1 MPSLIQTLLGSLLD
15 RPIVESLACKAGE
28 KAITTIRA
36 HFTFSAQQMSTAYQD
51 SYGYTLVA
59 ISVGVTAPDQK
70 LSLAQ
75 KIFNSKISREF
86 AEQIDRHYLQPFAEK
101 VGLSNQDLPE
111 FRLTAAKSLKD
122 FAKHKD
128 KIFQIEQITD
138 DDLMALISY
147 RDTTAITDLV
157 LEQMQRITPVDDTLA
172 AFLRH
177 DGQLGDGVLF
187 FFRELIRKDDRLEK
201 TQAALQREG
210 LCISVQNLQESI
222 KHLKATQQNSPFL
235 AAQLAPQLQDLQQ
248 TQTAWQN
255 HHEQLIRFSR
265 RFENRLAEM
274 LEWAKDVYST
284 LEEIHEDVKVVITQN
299 EEILQILSELMAHQ
313 GLSSQIK
320 ARDEFTIHNST
331 SLQRIRDAASQLK
344 QLPLQNPEYS
354 NLSIMVGSALSSTG
368 DLVHAEDL
376 FRKAISNAKKES
388 DKALA
393 YFNLFQVQLRRKAY
407 TDALKNLQAA
417 IAIEPDRYALH
428 EIRKYPLERLL
439 GAGGM
444 GCVFLCRNDNQLI
457 KQEKVVVKCFWEN
470 LKGTLKEVFKEPFAM
485 RDIAGDY
492 IPEPLDVGYVQERA
506 FFVTEYID
514 GAIDGE
520 MWLEKYGTMD
530 LKTGLAVGLKIA
542 KGLQVAHDAGIYHLD
557 LKPANILLLKKTSD
571 VSVKIIDFGLSQ
583 VASSLRDDVVMQQSR
598 SGLTMFGQAIFGTLD
613 YAPPEQRGLTQYGSP
628 SARSDLYAFGVTMY
642 RLFSGKE
649 AYPFR
654 ERYLPKVPEL
664 REILGDCVEAE
675 PKSRPSSAREL
686 VSRFSRLVEEEIQ
699 EKPQTKIAAPQGLK
713 KVAGSKDDEEA
724 DKKAWQTAS
733 RENTLEAYQ
742 AYLEGNTLKRY
753 ATVAKARLQKD
764 EKAWQNACEQ
774 DRLEAYQAYLDGNTV
789 KKYAVEAQAMIQS
802 IAEQRDD
809 DAWQK
814 ARQQDTTQSYQ
825 AYLNGQTL
833 KQYAEEAQTQIQSIA
848 EQQDDEAWQKAC
860 QQNTTQSYQAYLDG
874 QTLKQYAKEAQTQI
888 QSIAEQQDDEA
899 WQKACQQDTVE
910 AYQGYLDGKTLK
922 KYATEAQELL
932 QAFAEQQDDE
942 AWQKAC
948 QQDTVE
954 AYQAYL
960 NGQTLKKYAEEAKK
974 RLLCYADN
982 GDGTVT
988 DNKTGLIW
996 LKNANCSGRKM
1007 TWEEAMQW
1015 AAELAHGQCGLRDGS
1030 KAGDWRLPT
1039 KEEWEAMLDK
1049 RYENPALSNAA
1060 GTGQWKEGDAFSG
1073 LPTSYI
1079 WYWSST
1085 EYNTSSAWNVYLDV
1099 GFVHSDVKAF
1109 TYYVWAVRGG
1119 H

>member
-1 MPSLIQTLLGSLLD
+1 MPASRKKKVAHRVNLYIISGQKFVVLTRKPHNMPSLIQTLLGSLLD
-15 RPIVESLACKAGE
+15 SPIVESLAAKAGE
-28 KAITTIRA
+28 KAISTIKA
-36 HFTFSAQQMSTAYQD
+36 HFTLSAQQMSTAYRD

-59 ISVGVTAPDQK
+59 ISVGVAAPSQ
-70 LSLAQ
+70 SIAQ
-75 KIFNSKISREF
+75 KIFNSKLSREF
-86 AEQIDRHYLQPFAEK
+86 AEQIDRHYLQPFAK
-101 VGLSNQDLPE
+101 QHGLSNQDLPE

-138 DDLMALISY
+138 DDLIALISY
-147 RDTTAITDLV
+147 RDTSAITDLV
-157 LEQMQRITPVDDTLA
+157 LEQIQRITPVDDTLA
-172 AFLRH
+172 AFLRF

-210 LCISVQNLQESI
+210 LCLSVQNLQENI
-222 KHLKATQQNSPFL
+222 EHLKAIQQSSPL
-235 AAQLAPQLQDLQQ
+235 LGAQIEQQLQDLQQ

-255 HHEQLIRFSR
+255 HHDQLIRFSR
-265 RFENRLAEM
+265 GFENRLAEM

-284 LEEIHEDVKVVITQN
+284 LEQIHEDVIKTQKEIKITKGLV
-299 EEILQILSELMAHQ
+299 EEILEKFTEFTEMMAHH

-331 SLQRIRDAASQLK
+331 NLQLIRDAASQLK

-368 DLVHAEDL
+368 DLEHAEDL
-376 FRKAISNAKKES
+376 FRKAISNAKKDS

-407 TDALKNLQAA
+407 TEALKNLQAA
-417 IAIEPDRYALH
+417 IAIEPERYALH

-457 KQEKVVVKCFWEN
+457 RQKRVVVKCFWEN

-542 KGLQVAHDAGIYHLD
+542 KGLEVAHDAGIYHLD

-583 VASSLRDDVVMQQSR
+583 VARSLRDDVVMQQSR

-675 PKSRPSSAREL
+675 PKYRPESAREL

-699 EKPQTKIAAPQGLK
+699 EKPQTQIAAPQGLK
-713 KVAGSKDDEEA
+713 KVAGSKDDEKA

-753 ATVAKARLQKD
+753 ATVAKARLEKD

-774 DRLEAYQAYLDGNTV
+774 DRLEAYQAYLDGKTV

-814 ARQQDTTQSYQ
+814 ARQQNTTQAYQ
-825 AYLNGQTL
+825 AYLDGQTL
-833 KQYAEEAQTQIQSIA
+833 KQYAEEAQTQIQSIV
-848 EQQDDEAWQKAC
+848 EVQEIKVQEIKVPDIGDFKDIPVLEILV
-860 QQNTTQSYQAYLDG
+860 NSG
-874 QTLKQYAKEAQTQI
+874 
-888 QSIAEQQDDEA
+888 
-899 WQKACQQDTVE
+899 DTVE
-910 AYQGYLDGKTLK
+910 VEQSLITLESDK
-922 KYATEAQELL
+922 ATIEIPSPYSGVIKEM
-932 QAFAEQQDDE
+932 
-942 AWQKAC
+942 KIN
-948 QQDTVE
+948 V
-954 AYQAYL
+954 
-960 NGQTLKKYAEEAKK
+960 
-974 RLLCYADN
+974 
-982 GDGTVT
+982 GDKISEGTVILT
-988 DNKTGLIW
+988 MEI
-996 LKNANCSGRKM
+996 R
-1007 TWEEAMQW
+1007 
-1015 AAELAHGQCGLRDGS
+1015 
-1030 KAGDWRLPT
+1030 
-1039 KEEWEAMLDK
+1039 
-1049 RYENPALSNAA
+1049 ENV
-1060 GTGQWKEGDAFSG
+1060 T
-1073 LPTSYI
+1073 I
-1079 WYWSST
+1079 
-1085 EYNTSSAWNVYLDV
+1085 
-1099 GFVHSDVKAF
+1099 
-1109 TYYVWAVRGG
+1109 
-1119 H
+1119 